1 MKPSRHSRRTG
12 AARACTASV
21 ALVVLFLIAG
31 CASVDSIAVIPD
43 VTNAPAQGFEK
54 VASGSEQ
61 DFILHVGRRTYFTEK
76 SAELDD
82 TAKRT
87 LDAQARWLQGHPRW
101 FVKLQGHADDPGNED
116 ANREISQRR
125 AEAVMSYLISQ
136 GVPQSRLWAKGYGRE
151 RLVRNC
157 ADIEC
162 KAQNRR
168 VVSNLRLQKDESA
181 PDWGSRRIQY

>member
-1 MKPSRHSRRTG
+1 MKPHRSNTTAG
-12 AARACTASV
+12 AARAPAGPL
-21 ALVVLFLIAG
+21 ALLALFLVAG
-31 CASVDSIAVIPD
+31 CASVDSVAVIPD
-43 VTNAPAQGFEK
+43 ITNAPAQGFEK
-54 VASGSEQ
+54 VEDGSEQ

-76 SAELDD
+76 SAELDE

-87 LDAQARWLQGHPRW
+87 LDAQARWLQSHPRW
-101 FVKLQGHADDPGNED
+101 FVKLQGHGDEPGDEE
-116 ANREISQRR
+116 ANRAISQRR
-125 AEAVMSYLISQ
+125 AEAAMHYLVSK
-136 GVPQSRLWAKGYGRE
+136 GVPQDRLWAKGYGRE

-181 PDWGSRRIQY
+181 PD